1 MLSKNYSKNVNARS
15 VIRDLF
21 EYSKARAAQ
30 IGADNVFDFS
40 IGNPSVQ
47 PPECVTKVAAEI
59 LGSED
64 PVAVHGYPSAEGI
77 PWVRKAIADKLN
89 ARFGESYT
97 EKNIFMT
104 IGAAAAVTCCVK
116 AVSDSGTGD
125 KIITFAPYFPEYKVY
140 ARSAGVTLE
149 VIDADIKNF
158 QINFEAL
165 EKAIDRDT
173 RAILINS
180 PNNPSGA
187 VYSEAT
193 LRKLAALLEEKQK
206 EYGRSIYII
215 SDEPYREIVF
225 RGFEVPYVAGIYAN
239 TLVCYS
245 YSKAMSIPGERIGYV
260 AFTDRCE
267 DADIL
272 LRVLAATAR
281 DMAYVGVPALYQL
294 VVGKSTGETADL
306 SVYQEN
312 KDILYKGLI
321 DAGYTCVE
329 PGGTFYAFPRSLEPD
344 AVAFCE
350 RAKKFELVLVPGDGF
365 GCPGHFRIAFCQ
377 PKEKVARSIEKF
389 RALAE
394 SYGVKGNS

>member
-21 EYSKARAAQ
+21 EYSKARAAE

-59 LGSED
+59 LANED

-77 PWVRKAIADKLN
+77 PWVRKAIADELN

-104 IGAAAAVTCCVK
+104 IGAAAAVTCCVR
-116 AVSDSGTGD
+116 AVSDFGTSD

-149 VIDADIKNF
+149 IIDADIENF

-165 EKAIDRDT
+165 EKTVDRDT

-193 LRKLAALLEEKQK
+193 LRKLGAFLEAKQK

-272 LRVLAATAR
+272 LRVLAGAAR

-294 VVGKSTGETADL
+294 VVGRSTGQTADL

-377 PKEKVARSIEKF
+377 PKEKVERSIEKF
-389 RALAE
+389 RQLAE
-394 SYGVKGNS
+394 SYRK

>member
-1 MLSKNYSKNVNARS
+1 MLSEKYSKNVNARS

-21 EYSKARAAQ
+21 EYSKARAAE
-30 IGADNVFDFS
+30 IGAENVFDFS

-47 PPECVTKVAAEI
+47 PPECVTKVAEEVLAT
-59 LGSED
+59 ED

-77 PWVRKAIADKLN
+77 PWVRKAIADELN
-89 ARFGESYT
+89 VRFGENYT

-104 IGAAAAVTCCVK
+104 IGAAAAVNCCVR
-116 AVSDSGTGD
+116 AVSDYGTND
-125 KIITFAPYFPEYKVY
+125 KIITFAPYFPEYMVY
-140 ARSAGVTLE
+140 ARSAGIKLE
-149 VIDADIKNF
+149 VIEADIEKF
-158 QINFEAL
+158 QINFAAL

-173 RAILINS
+173 RAVLINS

-187 VYSEAT
+187 VYSEET
-193 LRKLAALLEEKQK
+193 LRKLGALLEAKQK
-206 EYGRSIYII
+206 EFGRSIYII

-225 RGFEVPYVAGIYAN
+225 KGFTVPYVPAIYAN

-272 LRVLAATAR
+272 LKVLAGAAR
-281 DMAYVGVPALYQL
+281 DLAYVGVPALYQI
-294 VVGKSTGETADL
+294 VVGRSTGQTSDL
-306 SVYQEN
+306 SIYQEN

-377 PKEKVARSIEKF
+377 PREKVERSLEKF
-389 RALAE
+389 RQLAE
-394 SYGVKGNS
+394 SYKK